1 MASPVVQENVMVN
14 VSPAFKCWRMVYDL
28 AGKKV
33 LSLFESGG
41 TTKTAWPLFCSDPT
55 DGTAAGSVTSAAGEA
70 ECMAEIKALGL
81 TYTPPSGP
89 PGSPPG
95 SPPHG

>member
-1 MASPVVQENVMVN
+1 MASLVVHENVTVN
-14 VSPAFKCWRMVYDL
+14 ISPAFKCWRMVYDP

-55 DGTAAGSVTSAAGEA
+55 DGTATGSVTSAAGEA
-70 ECMAEIKALGL
+70 ECMAEITALGL

-89 PGSPPG
+89 G
-95 SPPHG
+95 SPPHA